1 MSQVDRSERSMTI
14 ENALSKAEEEV
25 NPLLS
30 AQETQKMATFVVC
43 PDSSNWSERALRLM
57 KAIE

>member
-30 AQETQKMATFVVC
+30 AQETRVKKRATFVVC
-43 PDSSNWSERALRLM
+43 PDS
-57 KAIE
+57 